1 MGQGDQIEPG
11 AKTHRA
17 GATTAAVALRFG
29 ATAGEGLEYRV
40 IDETVSLDAVSVD
53 LTEDIPA
60 GAVILSVQGN
70 QETAGATGGTTDNV
84 GIGPVANPDLY
95 SPTVGDVTLNG
106 KIDHI
111 PDWAVLSSAEDIQ
124 VNAVTSAG
132 AIGDTAVGG
141 THRVRIVY
149 LVLSSLDDA

>member
-1 MGQGDQIEPG
+1 MLGDQLLPG
-11 AKTHRA
+11 AKTYRA
-17 GATTAAVALRFG
+17 GAAAAAIAQRFG
-29 ATAGEGLEYRV
+29 ATATEGLEYRV
-40 IDETVSLDAVSVD
+40 IDETVALDAVSVD
-53 LTEDIPA
+53 LTENVPA

-84 GIGPVANPDLY
+84 GIGPTANPDLY
-95 SPTVGDVTLNG
+95 SPVVGDVTLNG
-106 KIDHI
+106 KIDTI

-149 LVLSSLDDA
+149 MALASLDDA